1 MSYALINLA
10 SRPWLMEANWFRV
23 AMNIVSRNPPTFG
36 LSGEFKEKIEK
47 RALSLGDGKNKDLKF
62 VEKRGNIGILN
73 IRGPIVRYGGMME
86 LSADVRS
93 LETYAKEFK
102 ALENDPSIEVI
113 VLNIDSPGGEAAG
126 ISQFATYIRNSPK
139 RVVAYIDDLGASA
152 AYWIAS
158 AAKEIYVSATAF
170 VGSIGVV
177 FTIIDDSEKQ
187 KKEGIEKIEIV
198 SVQSPKKRPDVKSEE
213 GKNQI
218 QTWANDLADKFI
230 KAVARYRG
238 VSEEYVLNNFG
249 KGDLLIAEKAK
260 DVKMIDG
267 IMTFE
272 KLIKTLSKKTNYI
285 KGVNMQENTQITADV
300 IKQKYPKVWE
310 EIFQAGAEAER
321 QRIKAIEDLGE
332 FKGYEELVKKMKF
345 DGVSSA
351 EMVELAVFRAERE
364 KRAKVAEDFSKDGAK
379 AAALLAEA
387 GVGAVEATPK
397 EKTSPY
403 AQVLKKFKRS

>member
-1 MSYALINLA
+1 MNALINLA

-23 AMNIVSRNPPTFG
+23 AVNIVSRNPPTFG
-36 LSGEFKEKIEK
+36 LNGEFKEKIEK
-47 RALSLGDGKNKDLKF
+47 RALSLGDGKNKDLRF

-86 LSADVRS
+86 LSANVRS

-102 ALENDPSIEVI
+102 VLEEDPSVEVI

-139 RVVAYIDDLGASA
+139 KVVAYIDDLGASA

-158 AAKEIYVSATAF
+158 AAKEIYASTTAF

-213 GKNQI
+213 GRKQI
-218 QTWANDLADKFI
+218 EVWANDLADKFI

-249 KGDLLIAEKAK
+249 QGDLLIAEKAK

-272 KLIKTLSKKTNYI
+272 KLIKTLSKKTTYQ
-285 KGVNMQENTQITADV
+285 KGVRMEGNTQITADV
-300 IKQKYPKVWE
+300 IKKEYPKVWE
-310 EIFQAGAEAER
+310 EIFQAGAKAER
-321 QRIKAIEDLGE
+321 ERIKAIEDLGE

-345 DGVSSA
+345 DGKSSA

-364 KRAKVAEDFSKDGAK
+364 KKAKVAENFSKDGAK

-387 GVGAVEATPK
+387 GVGAVETTPQQ
-397 EKTSPY
+397 KTSPY
-403 AQVLKKFKRS
+403 AKVLEKFKRS

>member
-1 MSYALINLA
+1 MNVLINLA

-23 AMNIVSRNPPTFG
+23 AVNIVSRNPPTFG

-47 RALSLGDGKNKDLKF
+47 RALSLGNGKSKDLKF

-73 IRGPIVRYGGMME
+73 IRGPIVRYGGIME

-93 LETYAKEFK
+93 LESYAKEFK
-102 ALENDPSIEVI
+102 ALEEDQSVEVI

-158 AAKEIYVSATAF
+158 AAKEIYASTTAF

-213 GKNQI
+213 GRKQI
-218 QTWANDLADKFI
+218 EVWANDLADKFI

-249 KGDLLIAEKAK
+249 QGDLLIAEKAK

-272 KLIKTLSKKTNYI
+272 KLIKTLSKKTTYQ
-285 KGVNMQENTQITADV
+285 KGVTMEGNTQITADV
-300 IKQKYPKVWE
+300 IKQEYPKVWE
-310 EIFQAGAEAER
+310 EIFQAGAKAER
-321 QRIKAIEDLGE
+321 ERIKAIEDLGE
-332 FKGYEELVKKMKF
+332 FKGYGELVKKMKF
-345 DGVSSA
+345 DGVSNA

-364 KRAKVAEDFSKDGAK
+364 KKAKVAEEFSKDVAK

-387 GVGAVEATPK
+387 GVGGVEATPQ
-397 EKTSPY
+397 ETSPY
-403 AQVLKKFKRS
+403 AKVLEKFKRS

>member
-1 MSYALINLA
+1 MNALINLA

-23 AMNIVSRNPPTFG
+23 AVNIVSRNPPTFG

-47 RALSLGDGKNKDLKF
+47 RALSLGDGKVKNLKF

-93 LETYAKEFK
+93 LESYAKEFK
-102 ALENDPSIEVI
+102 VLEEDPSIEVI

-158 AAKEIYVSATAF
+158 AAKEIYASTTAF

-177 FTIIDDSEKQ
+177 FTIIDDSKKLE
-187 KKEGIEKIEIV
+187 KEGIEKIEIV

-213 GKNQI
+213 GRKQI
-218 QTWANDLADKFI
+218 EVWANDLADKFI

-249 KGDLLIAEKAK
+249 QGDLLIAEKAK

-272 KLIKTLSKKTNYI
+272 KLIKTLSKKTTYQ
-285 KGVNMQENTQITADV
+285 KGVTMQETITADV
-300 IKQKYPKVWE
+300 IKQEYPKVWE
-310 EIFQAGAEAER
+310 EIFQAGAKAER
-321 QRIKAIEDLGE
+321 ERIKAIEDLGE
-332 FKGYEELVKKMKF
+332 FKGYEDLVKRMKF

-364 KRAKVAEDFSKDGAK
+364 KKAKVAEEFSKDGAK

-387 GVGAVEATPK
+387 GVGGVEATPQK
-397 EKTSPY
+397 ISPY
-403 AQVLKKFKRS
+403 AKVLEKFKRS

>member
-1 MSYALINLA
+1 MNALINLA

-23 AMNIVSRNPPTFG
+23 AVNIVSRNPPTFG

-102 ALENDPSIEVI
+102 ALEEDPSVEVI

-158 AAKEIYVSATAF
+158 AAKEIYASTTAF

-213 GKNQI
+213 GRKQI
-218 QTWANDLADKFI
+218 EVWANDLADKFI

-249 KGDLLIAEKAK
+249 QGDLLIAEKAK

-272 KLIKTLSKKTNYI
+272 KLIKTLSKKTTYQ
-285 KGVNMQENTQITADV
+285 KGVKMQETITADV
-300 IKQKYPKVWE
+300 IKQEYPKVWE
-310 EIFQAGAEAER
+310 EIFQAGAKAER
-321 QRIKAIEDLGE
+321 ERIKAIEDLGE
-332 FKGYEELVKKMKF
+332 FKGYEDLVKRMKF

-364 KRAKVAEDFSKDGAK
+364 KKAKVAEEFNRDGAK

-387 GVGAVEATPK
+387 GVGAVEATPQEK
-397 EKTSPY
+397 KTSPY
-403 AQVLKKFKRS
+403 AKVLEKFKRS